1 MHPLQCAFDHLVHS
15 IFILIT
21 YVLFFCAI
29 TYCKVNYFIYRL
41 LLSIDRRQSINEAYD
56 TISLATE
63 YHNTAS
69 SQGRVVGIDLSGDP
83 KVMYFKFYHFYCIV
97 IVRLHWKWF

>member
-1 MHPLQCAFDHLVHS
+1 MHLLQCAFDHLVYS

-21 YVLFFCAI
+21 FVLFFVLSVI
-29 TYCKVNYFIYRL
+29 LQVNYLNYRL

-63 YHNTAS
+63 YHNTPN

-83 KVMYFKFYHFYCIV
+83 KVMYIKFYHFYCIV
-97 IVRLHWKWF
+97 IVKLHWKFF